1 MITTIADV
9 TRVVDETLRKAG
21 CTRTFPVVI
30 SKKMTKTLGYVKSD
44 FLGIREMKISN
55 LLLEHGTQEHIL
67 ATIKHECAHAILIY
81 REPWARHN
89 HDESFSRVCD
99 ELGCTDK
106 TGRNH
111 YEELDK
117 PINKNAER
125 YKIYCKHC
133 GTLVMTRQNY
143 SAKVDAL
150 LHSNRYKHTAC
161 GFSDFELR

>member
-21 CTRTFPVVI
+21 CTRTFPI
-30 SKKMTKTLGYVKSD
+30 YIDKRMTKTLGCVKSD

-89 HDESFSRVCD
+89 HDESFGRVCD
-99 ELGCTDK
+99 ELDCADK
-106 TGRNH
+106 TGQNH

-117 PINKNAER
+117 PINRNAGR
-125 YKIYCKHC
+125 YKIYCKNC
-133 GTLVMTRQNY
+133 GKLVMTRQNWT
-143 SAKVDAL
+143 SKIDDVLRGD
-150 LHSNRYKHTAC
+150 KWQC
-161 GFSDFELR
+161 GTCHKSDFELR